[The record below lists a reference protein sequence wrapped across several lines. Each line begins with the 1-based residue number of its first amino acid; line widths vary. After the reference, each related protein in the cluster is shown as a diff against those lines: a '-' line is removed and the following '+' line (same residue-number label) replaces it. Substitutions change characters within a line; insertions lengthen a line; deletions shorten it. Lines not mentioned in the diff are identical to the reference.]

1 MCTQALLVECYK
13 ADNNAWLVHQ
23 PCCMVGMNQKG
34 KGKQGGD
41 PCLGSVTVRVQV
53 IYLGSLCWISLTA
66 IGIIEPLRSGQEVDS
81 KTYDLWAQT
90 VVDNL
95 IKDKSCTRLDR
106 GIIWVTTIL
115 TFQLCS
121 WITIPGLHTNPRHL
135 LHNFPV
141 GRRDNVWLCMKREA
155 GYHPTLL
162 CKPKKHIQVYWS
174 NWTSTLGKPLNNWR
188 TSGGKQSVLDSWLT
202 KATLLFGPLATGN
215 MG

>member
-1 MCTQALLVECYK
+1 MKCRLNIRLLLLLLLLQFTINMIFK
-13 ADNNAWLVHQ
+13 PLQSISNSLWWRA
-23 PCCMVGMNQKG
+23 
-34 KGKQGGD
+34 
-41 PCLGSVTVRVQV
+41 TV
-53 IYLGSLCWISLTA
+53 
-66 IGIIEPLRSGQEVDS
+66 P
-81 KTYDLWAQT
+81 